1 MTLGERIKII
11 RNFRQLTLEELGIKV
26 GFEGK
31 GANVRISQY
40 ESDSKKPRQE
50 MILKLAE
57 ALDCNYKALDD
68 YSLGSAEDIIETLFW
83 LEESMMYSSDN
94 KVKRFQRYAAPNG
107 LITLNTLTPVNDDKD
122 VKMTYNEP
130 ESSISGTPVAVT
142 FNYGLVND
150 FLLEWNK
157 KKIELSTGK
166 ITPEEYFEWKIKFP
180 K

>member
-31 GANVRISQY
+31 AANVRISQY

-83 LEESMMYSSDN
+83 LEESVMYSSDN
-94 KVKRFQRYAAPNG
+94 KVKRFQRYATPNG
-107 LITLNTLTPVNDDKD
+107 LITLNTLTPVNADKD

-150 FLLEWNK
+150 FLLE
-157 KKIELSTGK
+157 
-166 ITPEEYFEWKIKFP
+166 
-180 K
+180 